1 MTTSSDDVQ
10 PMTPEQQSW
19 YDKYRAKV
27 ERCTLTT
34 VVNNETVPLKDCDWV
49 LREPCGCVSAITS
62 AVTGSRVLKDAEA
75 AWHALHDADGA
86 PKRVREE
93 GIKQRK
99 AYGCTVEAMLLHDAV
114 AAFQARCTHVRGGRA
129 VEDTPGI

>member
-1 MTTSSDDVQ
+1 MTAENDDV
-10 PMTPEQQSW
+10 PLLSPEIREW
-19 YDKYRAKV
+19 LVKERAKV
-27 ERCTLTT
+27 ERCKLTVT
-34 VVNNETVPLKDCDWV
+34 VGGETVPLKDCDWV

-75 AWHALHDADGA
+75 AWHALYDADGA

-114 AAFQARCTHVRGGRA
+114 EAFQARCTHTRGGRS